1 MLIRCARYLPLLL
14 LIVALLGACNSAEQK
29 PAEIASTKKAAP
41 VQPPPPSDG
50 IRRVTVHELQDLLA
64 KGQAVIVDVRNQAAF
79 DQGHIKGA
87 RLIPVT
93 EIQNRTSELPKDK
106 TIVTYCS

>member
-1 MLIRCARYLPLLL
+1 MRLSRYLLL
-14 LIVALLGACNSAEQK
+14 LVLLAAILGACNSAEQK
-29 PAEIASTKKAAP
+29 PADLVSAKKPAP
-41 VQPPPPSDG
+41 VQPPPNDG
-50 IRRVTVHELQDLLA
+50 IRRVTVHEVQDLLA
-64 KGQAVIVDVRNQAAF
+64 KGQAVIIDVRNQAAF

-93 EIQNRTSELPKDK
+93 EIQNHLSELPKDK